1 MTGGQLYYQEKFCCK
16 GAIVTETGFEKL
28 QSQKFL
34 LISLIVTGF
43 AFLIAGSF
51 GKETA
56 IVFGNWIFVLSVVP
70 VILTFIFIKRKGI
83 QGIHGKSWVF
93 FLIFAVLWFVADQ
106 LFTYNELYLHE
117 NPFPSSADIFY
128 LTGYPF
134 YLIFVLNYL
143 KPFKNAISKK
153 LIIAAS
159 LIAIVVLISNIYM
172 TLQNNSPDETQTGI
186 IVGLI
191 YPIADA
197 IILVPTIIGVTLFF
211 RGMVNFLWT
220 LLLIGFICE
229 VIGDTVFQYLS
240 LSDEMYTGH
249 PVDML
254 FLWAYILFSFGIYD
268 HIKIFKSKKN
278 TMDNKEDFR

>member
-1 MTGGQLYYQEKFCCK
+1 MLREVWCQGSP
-16 GAIVTETGFEKL
+16 VNMETRLEKL

-34 LISLIVTGF
+34 LISLIVTGIS
-43 AFLIAGSF
+43 FLIAGSF

-56 IVFGNWIFVLSVVP
+56 IVFGNWIFVLSAAP
-70 VILTFIFIKRKGI
+70 VILTAIMIKRKGI
-83 QGIHGKSWVF
+83 QGIHGKSWVC
-93 FLIFAVLWFVADQ
+93 FLIFAVLWCIADQ

-117 NPFPSSADIFY
+117 SPFPSSADVFY
-128 LTGYPF
+128 LAGYPF
-134 YLIFVLNYL
+134 YLLFVLNYL

-153 LIIAAS
+153 LLLSVS
-159 LIAIVVLISNIYM
+159 LIATVVLITNVYM
-172 TLQNNSPDETQTGI
+172 TLQNNSPDETQTGV

-229 VIGDTVFQYLS
+229 VIGDTAFQYLS
-240 LSDEMYTGH
+240 LSNDMYTGH
-249 PVDML
+249 PIDLL
-254 FLWAYILFSFGIYD
+254 FLWTYILFSFGIYD
-268 HIKIFKSKKN
+268 HLKIFKSQKN
-278 TMDNKEDFR
+278 SFDNKEDLR